1 MDQFIQSILLPGL
14 SQGAIY
20 GLIAVAFAVLHL
32 TTGVINFGHGQLVV
46 LAPIIIL
53 LSAAAGVPVW
63 LAFLLG
69 FAALLIAA
77 LVTEVVAIRPFVQSG
92 SAVSWILSTFGV
104 SIVLTEILAIPAG
117 GEATYF
123 PFGIPSDPFTLWGFR
138 VSWAELSTLPALLL
152 VAVLLT
158 VFYRATRVG
167 RELRAVGEDVQ
178 GAEALGISRARASQ
192 ITVLISALIAAV
204 TGFLVASSQIL
215 LPNLGIFFLFYG
227 FVAVSMGGMNSI
239 LGAVIGGLV
248 VGLVSQATAVYIG
261 PLYGNL
267 AVFTLLVLVYV
278 VRPHGLFGARPVR
291 EV

>member
-1 MDQFIQSILLPGL
+1 MDQFIQSTLLPGL

-46 LAPIIIL
+46 LAPIVIL
-53 LSAAAGVPVW
+53 LCAAAGVPVW
-63 LAFLLG
+63 LSFLLG
-69 FAALLIAA
+69 FAALLAAA

-117 GEATYF
+117 GDATFF
-123 PFGIPSDPFTLWGFR
+123 PFGIPSEPFTVGGFR
-138 VSWAELSTLPALLL
+138 VSWATLATLPVLLL
-152 VAVLLT
+152 VAAGLL
-158 VFYRATRVG
+158 VFYRVTRVG

-178 GAEALGISRARASQ
+178 GAEALGISRARASR

-227 FVAVSMGGMNSI
+227 FVAVSMGGMSSI
-239 LGAVIGGLV
+239 PGAVIGGLV
-248 VGLVSQATAVYIG
+248 VGLVSQAAAVYIG

-267 AVFTLLVLVYV
+267 AVFALLVLVYV
-278 VRPHGLFGARPVR
+278 VRPHGIFGASPVR

>member
-32 TTGVINFGHGQLVV
+32 TTGVINFAHGQLVV
-46 LAPIIIL
+46 LAPIVIL

-69 FAALLIAA
+69 FAILLVAA

-123 PFGIPSDPFTLWGFR
+123 PFGIPSTPFTFLGFR
-138 VSWAELSTLPALLL
+138 LSWAELATLPVLL
-152 VAVLLT
+152 VVAAGLL
-158 VFYRATRVG
+158 VFYRMTRVG
-167 RELRAVGEDVQ
+167 RELRAVGQDVR

-192 ITVLISALIAAV
+192 ITVLISALIAAI

-215 LPNLGIFFLFYG
+215 MPNLGIFFLFYG

-239 LGAVIGGLV
+239 PGAVIGGLV

-261 PLYGNL
+261 PLFGNL
-267 AVFTLLVLVYV
+267 AVFGLLVLVYI
-278 VRPHGLFGARPVR
+278 VRPHGIFGARPVR

>member
-46 LAPIIIL
+46 LAPIVIL

-63 LAFLLG
+63 LAFLFG
-69 FAALLIAA
+69 IAALLLGA
-77 LVTEVVAIRPFVQSG
+77 LVTEAVAIRPFVQSG

-104 SIVLTEILAIPAG
+104 SIVLTEVLAIPAG
-117 GEATYF
+117 GDATYF
-123 PFGIPSDPFTLWGFR
+123 PFGIPSEPFTFLGFR
-138 VSWAELSTLPALLL
+138 VSWAELATLPVLLL
-152 VAVLLT
+152 VAVGLLI
-158 VFYRATRVG
+158 FYRRTRVG

-192 ITVLISALIAAV
+192 ITVLISALIAV
-204 TGFLVASSQIL
+204 ITGFLVASTQIL
-215 LPNLGIFFLFYG
+215 MPNLGLFFLFYG
-227 FVAVSMGGMNSI
+227 FVAVSMGGMSSVP
-239 LGAVIGGLV
+239 GAVIGGLV
-248 VGLVSQATAVYIG
+248 VGLVSQAAAVYIG

-267 AVFTLLVLVYV
+267 AVFTLLVMVYV
-278 VRPHGLFGARPVR
+278 VRPHGIFGARPVR